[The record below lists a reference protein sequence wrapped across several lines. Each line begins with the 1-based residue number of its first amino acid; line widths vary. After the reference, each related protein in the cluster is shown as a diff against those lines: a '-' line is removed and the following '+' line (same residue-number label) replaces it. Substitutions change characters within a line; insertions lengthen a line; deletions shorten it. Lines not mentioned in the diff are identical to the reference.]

1 MGVCVSGC
9 ADVVSLYLP
18 GSSLVLRG
26 RCDML
31 VSYDA
36 SLGLGLLAKLFYVI
50 VFFFLFLFLYSSFG
64 AAFAVRFVLLFCHF
78 AFDSVILPVIYCPR
92 PVNWVCH

>member
-1 MGVCVSGC
+1 MCGGVCVGVCVSGC

-50 VFFFLFLFLYSSFG
+50 VFFSFFVFVFILWRGLCCPFCSS
-64 AAFAVRFVLLFCHF
+64 LL
-78 AFDSVILPVIYCPR
+78 SLRI
-92 PVNWVCH
+92 

>member
-18 GSSLVLRG
+18 GSSLVLRV

-31 VSYDA
+31 VSFDG

-50 VFFFLFLFLYSSFG
+50 VFFFFFCFCIHPLARPLLSVLFFSSVTSHLT
-64 AAFAVRFVLLFCHF
+64 ASFCQ
-78 AFDSVILPVIYCPR
+78 
-92 PVNWVCH
+92 